1 MEESLFR
8 KKSMERI
15 SSPEQLNDYLHVTSP
30 AVWIIMAAI
39 VLLLAGMLIWGS
51 MASIDSFASGTA
63 QVKDGSL
70 RVIFDDRTLAESV
83 QTGMVIEVG
92 ENAVTIRSVGVTE
105 SGDIFALGAT
115 TLADGSYPA
124 RVVLRRTQVLK
135 LLLN

>member
-30 AVWIIMAAI
+30 SVWIIMAAI

-63 QVKDGSL
+63 QVEDGSL

-92 ENAVTIRSVGVTE
+92 ENAVAIRSVGVTE
-105 SGDIFALGAT
+105 SGDVFALGAT